1 MVVREEFYFEP
12 RVINDNGYI
21 RWYGERY
28 TKEELLRYLE
38 ETVYIRD
45 SGEELFV
52 YQMESDQVGQEQG
65 RIQAVFTLIYKLKK
79 GKTKWR
85 YGKKI
90 AH

>member
-52 YQMESDQVGQEQG
+52 YQMESDQVGREQG
-65 RIQAVFTLIYKLKK
+65 RIQAVFTLICKLKK

-85 YGKKI
+85 YGRKI
-90 AH
+90 VH

>member
-1 MVVREEFYFEP
+1 MDKNSP
-12 RVINDNGYI
+12 AA
-21 RWYGERY
+21 
-28 TKEELLRYLE
+28 ELLRYMG

-52 YQMESDQVGQEQG
+52 YHMESDEVGREQG
-65 RIQAVFTLIYKLKK
+65 RIQAIFTLICKLKK
-79 GKTKWR
+79 VKIKWR

>member
-12 RVINDNGYI
+12 RVINENGNI

-28 TKEELLRYLE
+28 TKEELLRYMG

-45 SGEELFV
+45 SGEELFE
-52 YQMESDQVGQEQG
+52 YHMESDEVGREQG
-65 RIQAVFTLIYKLKK
+65 RIQAIFTLICKLKK
-79 GKTKWR
+79 VKTKWR

>member
-12 RVINDNGYI
+12 RVINENGNI

-28 TKEELLRYLE
+28 TREELLRYLG

-52 YQMESDQVGQEQG
+52 YQMQSDEVGREQG
-65 RIQAVFTLIYKLKK
+65 RIQAVFTLICKLKK
-79 GKTKWR
+79 ARTKWR

-90 AH
+90 VH

>member
-1 MVVREEFYFEP
+1 MVRRTVYQGRT
-12 RVINDNGYI
+12 VAIHG
-21 RWYGERY
+21 
-28 TKEELLRYLE
+28 

-52 YQMESDQVGQEQG
+52 YQMESDEVGREQG
-65 RIQAVFTLIYKLKK
+65 RIQAIFTLICKLKK
-79 GKTKWR
+79 VKTKWR